1 MSTAAHRQAAM
12 PSSSRVPYSQ
22 PGVAKAAVP
31 RGQAGQAQG
40 RGSARAGARQYWSRV
55 FGGPHYLDPGPSNRL
70 VLSIRSDVAAD
81 VDFGLDRL
89 VQVTSV
95 DPDLVRL
102 GEMPGLLDGCLALIA
117 DYIQRRRADRAQGV
131 PALSAVVGEDSRDV
145 IRRRAGE
152 AALILR
158 NVAPESR
165 SREPLLAS
173 RKLKKAICDVL
184 DEGESGALDVEET
197 TEVRLYLLDVLEC
210 IAEHIPLALPGHP
223 IAATAEEEADENRA
237 PPAPEPADSPSVR
250 LFPLLVSLTRTKDRA
265 LILAGFRCLSAL
277 ALNDKSD
284 SVFAL
289 LTYDSVPPLPK
300 PHPHPIQT
308 AIELLPIA
316 DAELNLAILEF
327 VYQHTLLP
335 SNAVLL
341 AARPELLG
349 ILRLL
354 CGKFHVGSKVEEVEI
369 DLSVALSE
377 AKTYR
382 DSHGGIKH
390 PRKPSALVAAEGNL
404 VTREELAQLI
414 AMPEPS
420 RALTWMRLVYEVD
433 PQSDVSQVA
442 LWQTYQAQWAPHMA
456 ASVPPMLPAS
466 DVIKVS
472 QQAIPGVLPMV
483 VDTGAEKKFVIR
495 GLRLKER
502 PELLNR
508 HRCRW
513 AGCKS
518 APALDTAPACYHH
531 IYDSHLAAS
540 PRPMACAWH
549 HCNYASAQSDPAL
562 ILADLSLHIR
572 THLSPLDGPDA
583 SDLGDG
589 GAPLLDLPHILHHER
604 FHTYA
609 GEPSAPGAPLPN
621 PSAHAGIGYFAA
633 LSVRNLSRVAKL
645 GVDAS
650 AAGASGGG
658 GGAGGKG
665 ASGSVLVASGNSAI
679 GRLAGEQTSI
689 FEAFAA
695 AAEGSAKKD
704 GVRAR
709 LEKVDFAEALPLA
722 EALVALQPA
731 LNATV
736 MSDVA
741 LGKVLGES
749 VLQVEECRRA
759 LLKLRPVEAEAVDVA
774 MQE

>member
-22 PGVAKAAVP
+22 PGVARAAVP
-31 RGQAGQAQG
+31 RGQQGQMQA

-55 FGGPHYLDPGPSNRL
+55 FSSPHFLDPGPSNRL
-70 VLSIRSDVAAD
+70 VLSIRSGIAAD
-81 VDFGLDRL
+81 IDFGLDRL

-102 GEMPGLLDGCLALIA
+102 GELPGLLDGCLALIA
-117 DYIQRRRADRAQGV
+117 DYVERRKADRARGV

-210 IAEHIPLALPGHP
+210 IAEHIPLALPGHA
-223 IAATAEEEADENRA
+223 IAATAEEEADENRVPA
-237 PPAPEPADSPSVR
+237 APEPADSPSVR
-250 LFPLLVSLTRTKDRA
+250 LFPLLVGLTRTKDRA

-335 SNAVLL
+335 SNAVFL

-369 DLSVALSE
+369 DLSVAQSE

-382 DSHGGIKH
+382 DSHGGVKH

-414 AMPEPS
+414 TMPEPS
-420 RALTWMRLVYEVD
+420 RALSWMRLVYEVD

-456 ASVPPMLPAS
+456 AGIPPMLPAS

-483 VDTGAEKKFVIR
+483 VDTGSEKKFVIR

-531 IYDSHLAAS
+531 IYESHLS
-540 PRPMACAWH
+540 GLPGPTSCAWH

-562 ILADLSLHIR
+562 VLADLSLHIR
-572 THLSPLDGPDA
+572 THLSPLDRPDA
-583 SDLGDG
+583 SDLDG
-589 GAPLLDLPHILHHER
+589 GAPLHDLAHVLHHER

-609 GEPSAPGAPLPN
+609 GEVSAPGAPVPD
-621 PSAHAGIGYFAA
+621 PSSHAGIGYFAA
-633 LSVRNLSRVAKL
+633 LSIRNLSRIAKL
-645 GVDAS
+645 AVDAS
-650 AAGASGGG
+650 AAGAPAGGG
-658 GGAGGKG
+658 GGGKG

-695 AAEGSAKKD
+695 AAEGTAKKD
-704 GVRAR
+704 GVLAR
-709 LEKVDFAEALPLA
+709 LEKVDFALALPLA
-722 EALVALQPA
+722 EALVALQPV
-731 LNATV
+731 LDATV
-736 MSDVA
+736 MRDVA

-759 LLKLRPVEAEAVDVA
+759 LLKLRPVKAAREDVA